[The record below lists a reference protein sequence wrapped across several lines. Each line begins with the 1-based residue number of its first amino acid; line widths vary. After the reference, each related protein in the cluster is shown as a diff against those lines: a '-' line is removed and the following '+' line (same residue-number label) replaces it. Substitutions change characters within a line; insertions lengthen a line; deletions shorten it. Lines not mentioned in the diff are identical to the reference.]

1 MELTNTLVH
10 PCTTNYK
17 VRVRF
22 LSQIEPLITN
32 RSFIKLRGGAEGK
45 LSNVPKNFRAPP
57 PPAAMDC
64 YFFQDPCNSF
74 QSVLHPPLP
83 SPFRQPFEVGWKNL
97 AAPRFFTHFSVFGYL
112 MKQLVFDILLLP
124 LPRYRKRAEHHL
136 YVWPVSE
143 LVNSLYTFRF
153 SGKVFVCYSCCH
165 RYSLGAGYGSAFV
178 WIYRQGPE
186 AKEWANEANRQALW
200 ESSWSLPSTQ
210 NFREPYIPGRK
221 YDDFK

>member
-1 MELTNTLVH
+1 M
-10 PCTTNYK
+10 
-17 VRVRF
+17 
-22 LSQIEPLITN
+22 SQKI
-32 RSFIKLRGGAEGK
+32 
-45 LSNVPKNFRAPP
+45 
-57 PPAAMDC
+57 
-64 YFFQDPCNSF
+64 
-74 QSVLHPPLP
+74 SVPPLP
-83 SPFRQPFEVGWKNL
+83 LPQWTVIFFKTPVIHFRASYLLPYLHLSDNPSKLVKKNS

-136 YVWPVSE
+136 YVWPISE

-153 SGKVFVCYSCCH
+153 SGKVFVCYSCYH